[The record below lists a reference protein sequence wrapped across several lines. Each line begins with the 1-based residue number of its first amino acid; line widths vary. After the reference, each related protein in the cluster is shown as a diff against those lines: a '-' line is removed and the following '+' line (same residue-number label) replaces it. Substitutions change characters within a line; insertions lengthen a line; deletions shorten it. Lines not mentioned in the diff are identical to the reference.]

1 MYNFKGNRPMDEQN
15 YIAER
20 VDDQINWFERKS
32 AFNQK
37 QFKRSR
43 SIIIL
48 LSVSIPFAT
57 GFIKDTDIGVVIKIA
72 VGIAGVII
80 ALLEGLT
87 SLNKYQE
94 NWVQYRTYAETLK
107 QEKLLY
113 LTKAG
118 KYFDLEQPFHQFVN
132 NIESILNKENQ
143 VWSQYIT
150 KKSEVK
156 PK

>member
-1 MYNFKGNRPMDEQN
+1 MTKLIGLNEKVPSIKNDY
-15 YIAER
+15 
-20 VDDQINWFERKS
+20 
-32 AFNQK
+32 
-37 QFKRSR
+37 KRSR
-43 SIIIL
+43 TVIIL

-57 GFIKDTDIGVVIKIA
+57 GFIKDTDFGLVIKIL
-72 VGIAGVII
+72 VGVAGVII

-87 SLNKYQE
+87 SLHKHQE

-118 KYFDLEQPFHQFVN
+118 KYFDAEDPFHQFVN
-132 NIESILNKENQ
+132 NIESILSKENQ

-150 KKSEVK
+150 KKSEAK
-156 PK
+156 MK